1 MIMKKKIILLVCL
14 FSALLFSCKK
24 DLSYGVEA
32 INTMPPNANKTK
44 LKTNEQYISILYT
57 NLFQK
62 ALSANEMVEI
72 THCIQ
77 GFGDKETIH
86 EVIISNFMN
95 KPDVII
101 PHDSIMRADIGNFL
115 HDAYTR
121 FYVRD
126 ITEAEKEYLINFIQV
141 NPTFTT
147 EMLYTAFALSDEYQY
162 Y

>member
-1 MIMKKKIILLVCL
+1 MKKNIILLFCL

-72 THCIQ
+72 THCIE

-95 KPDVII
+95 KPDVIV
-101 PHDSIMRADIGNFL
+101 PSDSIMRADISNFL
-115 HDAYTR
+115 TEAYIR

-126 ITEAEKEYLINFIQV
+126 ITESEKEYLTEFIQK

-147 EMLYTAFALSDEYQY
+147 EMLYTAFALSDEYQFY
-162 Y
+162 

>member
-1 MIMKKKIILLVCL
+1 MKKNILFLVVI
-14 FSALLFSCKK
+14 SAILFSCKK
-24 DLSYGVEA
+24 DLSYGVDA

-62 ALSANEMVEI
+62 ALSANDMVEI

-101 PHDSIMRADIGNFL
+101 PPDSIMRADIGNFL

>member
-1 MIMKKKIILLVCL
+1 MKKNIILLFCL

-72 THCIQ
+72 TDCIQ

-95 KPDVII
+95 KPDVIV
-101 PHDSIMRADIGNFL
+101 PSDSIMRADISNFL

>member
-1 MIMKKKIILLVCL
+1 
-14 FSALLFSCKK
+14 
-24 DLSYGVEA
+24 
-32 INTMPPNANKTK
+32 
-44 LKTNEQYISILYT
+44 
-57 NLFQK
+57 
-62 ALSANEMVEI
+62 
-72 THCIQ
+72 
-77 GFGDKETIH
+77 
-86 EVIISNFMN
+86 MN

-101 PHDSIMRADIGNFL
+101 PPDSIMREDIGNFL
-115 HDAYTR
+115 TDAYTR

>member
-1 MIMKKKIILLVCL
+1 MNKNILFLVVISIILL
-14 FSALLFSCKK
+14 SCKK
-24 DLSYGVEA
+24 DLSYGVDA

-44 LKTNEQYISILYT
+44 LKTNAQYISILYT

-62 ALSANEMVEI
+62 ALSANEMIEI
-72 THCIQ
+72 THCIE

-86 EVIISNFMN
+86 EVIVSNFMN
-95 KPDVII
+95 KPDVIV
-101 PHDSIMRADIGNFL
+101 PSDSIMRADVGNFL
-115 HDAYTR
+115 KEAYIR
-121 FYVRD
+121 FYVRG
-126 ITEAEKEYLINFIQV
+126 ITEAEKEYLTNIIEV

>member
-1 MIMKKKIILLVCL
+1 MIMKKNIILLFCL

-72 THCIQ
+72 THCIE

-95 KPDVII
+95 KPDVIV
-101 PHDSIMRADIGNFL
+101 PSDSIMRADISNFL
-115 HDAYTR
+115 TEAYIR

-126 ITEAEKEYLINFIQV
+126 ITESEKEYLTEFIQK

-147 EMLYTAFALSDEYQY
+147 EMLYTAFALSDEYQFY
-162 Y
+162 